1 MMRFVSVGECM
12 LELTGTGA
20 PNTWKSG
27 FAGDTF
33 NTAWYARRALPADW
47 TVAYHTV
54 VGTDP
59 LSDGMVDFIAGAG
72 IQTAT
77 IARHPTRMPGLY
89 MVSLNNGERSFTYWR
104 ENAAARTLADDPVAL
119 DAALDGAGLVYFS
132 GITVAILGDKRRDFL
147 ASVERA
153 RAAGAT
159 IAFDP
164 NIRPRLWSSPD
175 DLRLGLTE
183 AGAAAD
189 IVLPGYEDEA
199 HWFGDTDPAATAR
212 RYLAGGSS
220 EVMVKNG
227 GGDVAL
233 GTAEGVETFSL
244 GPLVEP
250 LDTTGAGD
258 SFNGAYLSARLQ
270 GDPPRKAALAGDTLA
285 RQVIM
290 QRGALISAH
299 VSADR

>member
-33 NTAWYARRALPADW
+33 NTAWYARRALPTEW
-47 TVAYHTV
+47 SVAYHTV

-59 LSDGMVDFIAGAG
+59 LSDGMVQFIADAG
-72 IQTAT
+72 VETAT
-77 IARHPTRMPGLY
+77 IGRHPTRMPGLY
-89 MVSLNNGERSFTYWR
+89 MVTLTNGERSFTYWR
-104 ENAAARTLADDPVAL
+104 ETAAARTLADDPVVL
-119 DAALDGAGLVYFS
+119 DAALDGATLVYFS
-132 GITVAILGDKRRDFL
+132 GITAAILGDKRSDFL
-147 ASVERA
+147 RAVGRA

-159 IAFDP
+159 VAFDP

-175 DLRLGLTE
+175 ALRAGLTE
-183 AGAAAD
+183 AAAAAD

-199 HWFGDTDPAATAR
+199 HWFGDADPTVTAQ

-227 GGDVAL
+227 GGEVAL
-233 GTAEGVETFSL
+233 GTAEGIESFTL
-244 GPLVEP
+244 GPAVKP

-270 GDPPRKAALAGDTLA
+270 GASPRVAAAAGDALA
-285 RQVIM
+285 RRVIM
-290 QRGALISAH
+290 QRGALVEDH
-299 VSADR
+299 